1 MKVTG
6 GLAKMINRTAPF
18 MLAIAWLLT
27 STPALLAEEPAWR
40 HATAIVGEPKYPE
53 GFARFDYVNPDAPKG
68 GTLRLSEDGSFDTLN
83 PVPAKGDLAV
93 GLGLVFETLM
103 VSSEDEISAD
113 YGLLAEAVRYPD
125 DYSWVSYRLREGARW
140 HDGKPVTPE
149 DVVWTFEQ
157 TVANNPQREFYYRH
171 VTKAEITGPR
181 EITFTF
187 DEKNNLELPKIVG
200 ELLILPKHW
209 WQERDGETAAIGETT
224 LEPPLGSG
232 PYRIANVRPGES
244 LTYERVAD
252 YWGADLN
259 VNIGRNNF
267 DGITYTYFADRNV
280 EFEAFKSDNVDFWQE
295 NEAKR
300 WVNAYDFPAVAE
312 GRIIRETP
320 ENAYRSSGVL
330 VGFIPNLRRDKFK
343 DPRVRRA
350 LNYAYNFEDQNRNL
364 FFGQYDRVDSF
375 FFGTELASS
384 GLPQGQE
391 LDILKSLEGKVPE
404 SVFTTPYENPVGG
417 TEQDVQANMRANLRE
432 AVSLFREAGYTLRGN
447 QMVNE
452 ETGEPFTF
460 EIMLNGPLIEKVALP
475 FAQNLRRIGVDVSIR
490 VLDSSQYVNRLRSRD
505 FDMIYNGWGQSL
517 SPGNEQAEY
526 WGSRAAEREGSAN
539 YAGIADPAIDELVR
553 KVAFAKDRET
563 LIQTTRALD
572 RVLLANH
579 FVIPT
584 YTLRNSRIAYWD
596 RLSHPEELPYYSLG
610 FPGVWWFNGK
620 P

>member
-1 MKVTG
+1 
-6 GLAKMINRTAPF
+6 
-18 MLAIAWLLT
+18 
-27 STPALLAEEPAWR
+27 
-40 HATAIVGEPKYPE
+40 
-53 GFARFDYVNPDAPKG
+53 
-68 GTLRLSEDGSFDTLN
+68 
-83 PVPAKGDLAV
+83 
-93 GLGLVFETLM
+93 
-103 VSSEDEISAD
+103 
-113 YGLLAEAVRYPD
+113 
-125 DYSWVSYRLREGARW
+125 
-140 HDGKPVTPE
+140 
-149 DVVWTFEQ
+149 
-157 TVANNPQREFYYRH
+157 
-171 VTKAEITGPR
+171 
-181 EITFTF
+181 
-187 DEKNNLELPKIVG
+187 
-200 ELLILPKHW
+200 
-209 WQERDGETAAIGETT
+209 
-224 LEPPLGSG
+224 
-232 PYRIANVRPGES
+232 
-244 LTYERVAD
+244 
-252 YWGADLN
+252 
-259 VNIGRNNF
+259 
-267 DGITYTYFADRNV
+267 
-280 EFEAFKSDNVDFWQE
+280 
-295 NEAKR
+295 
-300 WVNAYDFPAVAE
+300 
-312 GRIIRETP
+312 
-320 ENAYRSSGVL
+320 
-330 VGFIPNLRRDKFK
+330 
-343 DPRVRRA
+343 
-350 LNYAYNFEDQNRNL
+350 YNFEDQNRNL
-364 FFGQYDRVDSF
+364 FFGQNYRVYSF
-375 FFGTELASS
+375 FFVTELAST
-384 GLPQGQE
+384 GLKQGQE
-391 LDILKSLEGKVPE
+391 HDILKSLEGKVPE

>member
-1 MKVTG
+1 
-6 GLAKMINRTAPF
+6 
-18 MLAIAWLLT
+18 
-27 STPALLAEEPAWR
+27 
-40 HATAIVGEPKYPE
+40 
-53 GFARFDYVNPDAPKG
+53 
-68 GTLRLSEDGSFDTLN
+68 
-83 PVPAKGDLAV
+83 
-93 GLGLVFETLM
+93 
-103 VSSEDEISAD
+103 
-113 YGLLAEAVRYPD
+113 
-125 DYSWVSYRLREGARW
+125 
-140 HDGKPVTPE
+140 
-149 DVVWTFEQ
+149 
-157 TVANNPQREFYYRH
+157 
-171 VTKAEITGPR
+171 
-181 EITFTF
+181 
-187 DEKNNLELPKIVG
+187 
-200 ELLILPKHW
+200 
-209 WQERDGETAAIGETT
+209 
-224 LEPPLGSG
+224 
-232 PYRIANVRPGES
+232 
-244 LTYERVAD
+244 
-252 YWGADLN
+252 
-259 VNIGRNNF
+259 
-267 DGITYTYFADRNV
+267 
-280 EFEAFKSDNVDFWQE
+280 VDFWQE

-596 RLSHPEELPYYSLG
+596 RLSHPEELPYYSLDG
-610 FPGVWWFNGK
+610 RLCPAQTAADDPDDFRDHGDLVRSSSSLRAGRSSR
-620 P
+620 